1 MGPSASNGGTIMKR
15 NMPFFISL
23 ILVLPQCANIR
34 PKKTFEPIQTQSKN
48 RINVAPE
55 WLDKQDMYF
64 APLIHDQNIT
74 MQEAIAFGLQ
84 NNPGIQVHFEEI
96 GIRKADLVQAG
107 FYSNPH
113 VESIFRI
120 PKKDGQQT
128 NIEVSV
134 NFMLSDLWQV
144 PFRKRVA
151 QGNLEIKTHEVIS
164 EILQLRKQI
173 QLSYLNCQYKKE
185 YLALIKEITAVIQD
199 IKERIDYRYQFG
211 YNSKLDR
218 YFALSKL
225 AEWQAKIIDAQAKLD
240 TAYIS
245 LQEILG
251 APISTN
257 ELNLT
262 DPLSISDLT
271 ITQEELELFAIS
283 SHPYILI
290 EQAKITKAKSE
301 ISYEKSRIIDNVQ
314 VGISYERD
322 FEKLT
327 SGVGPSFGIN
337 IPLFDTNYGNI
348 ERAEFDMAQAEKTL
362 VAQKRMV
369 FKNISNQYALYN
381 AYIKQIRHYNQLVIP
396 PAMKAI
402 AFSKEFFDKM
412 QMSMIIFLETQID
425 LFQSKVK
432 LLELTYQSAQEYVGL
447 EFSAGAKLSN
457 ITI

>member
-1 MGPSASNGGTIMKR
+1 MKR
-15 NMPFFISL
+15 FIPLL
-23 ILVLPQCANIR
+23 IAILLLLPQCASIR
-34 PKKTFEPIQTQSKN
+34 PKKTFEPIQEQSKK

-55 WLDKQDMYF
+55 WLDTQDIYF
-64 APLIHDQNIT
+64 TPLIHDQNMT

-84 NNPGIQVHFEEI
+84 NNPGLQAHFEDI

-107 FYSNPH
+107 FYSNPN
-113 VESIFRI
+113 VESIFRV
-120 PKKDGQQT
+120 PKKDTDQT
-128 NIEVSV
+128 NIKVAV

-144 PFRKRVA
+144 PFRKKVA
-151 QGNLEIKTHEVIS
+151 QGNLDIKTYEIIS

-173 QLSYLNCQYKKE
+173 QLSYLTCQYKQE
-185 YLALIKEITAVIQD
+185 YLALIKEITSVIQN

-225 AEWQAKIIDAQAKLD
+225 AEWQAKIIDTQAELD
-240 TAYIS
+240 TAYIE
-245 LQEILG
+245 LHEILG
-251 APISTN
+251 TQISSNTF
-257 ELNLT
+257 NLVDSFT
-262 DPLSISDLT
+262 VPEFTVS
-271 ITQEELELFAIS
+271 QKELEHVAIS

-290 EQAKITKAKSE
+290 EQAKITKARAE

-348 ERAEFDMAQAEKTL
+348 ERAEFEVTQAQKQL
-362 VAQKRMV
+362 VAQKRMI
-369 FKNISNQYALYN
+369 FKNISNQFVLYA
-381 AYIKQIRHYNQLVIP
+381 AYIKQIEHYNQLVIP

-432 LLELTYQSAQEYVGL
+432 LLELTYRAAQEYVEL
-447 EFSAGAKLSN
+447 EFSAGAQLGS
-457 ITI
+457 IQH